1 MPVEDHPIHKHGK
14 RQSGHRA
21 GCWNKPR
28 TVPPARICDDA
39 IMLPGRVIRIN
50 VGIPHTMSHL
60 CRQIHPLPECEGC
73 TAEKDMDYINKMRA
87 VKLPPSH
94 KHQTPSTSQPP
105 P

>member
-28 TVPPARICDDA
+28 TVPQARICDDA

-87 VKLPPSH
+87 VK
-94 KHQTPSTSQPP
+94 
-105 P
+105 

>member
-73 TAEKDMDYINKMRA
+73 TAEKDMYYINKMRA
-87 VKLPPSH
+87 VK
-94 KHQTPSTSQPP
+94 
-105 P
+105 

>member
-87 VKLPPSH
+87 VK
-94 KHQTPSTSQPP
+94 
-105 P
+105 